1 MLFPCYL
8 AQEAAGA
15 IRKGRGTE
23 KGTGGETNET
33 HGREE
38 RTFPESPK
46 RKKVE
51 FTLNSCCS
59 IICVYREYKRTNFR
73 EKYFLN

>member
-1 MLFPCYL
+1 MFFPCYL
-8 AQEAAGA
+8 AQETAGT

-23 KGTGGETNET
+23 KRTGRETNQT

-46 RKKVE
+46 RKKLE
-51 FTLNSCCS
+51 FILNKYLT
-59 IICVYREYKRTNFR
+59 IICVYRECKKTNFS
-73 EKYFLN
+73 EKCFVN